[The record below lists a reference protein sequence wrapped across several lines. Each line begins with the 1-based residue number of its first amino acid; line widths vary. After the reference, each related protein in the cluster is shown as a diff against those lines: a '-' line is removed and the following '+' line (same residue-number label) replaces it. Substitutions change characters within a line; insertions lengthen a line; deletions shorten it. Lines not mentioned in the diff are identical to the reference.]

1 MKILFILI
9 PLFSTLFSSELI
21 KPIEDN
27 IRIDLNKALLGKRL
41 FFEKRLSKNNTISCS
56 SCHDILSG
64 GDDNLKVSKGIF
76 GQLGT
81 LNAPTVL
88 NARYNFVQFWDGR
101 ARDLKEQAI
110 GPIHNPIEMGSKIE
124 VVVEKLK
131 KDKSYVLRF
140 KEVYNDIIRPDTIIE
155 SIVEFE
161 KALFTPNSKFDEY
174 LKGNQN
180 ALSKREKEGY
190 ELFKSYGC
198 ISCHNGINIG
208 GNLFQKM
215 GILKEPHYEKGMYLG
230 RYNVTKEEEDKYF
243 FKVPTLRN
251 VSKTAPYLH
260 NGSVKT
266 LRDTIKIMMEYQ
278 LGVRPKEKKVD
289 KIIAFLE
296 TLNGD
301 IPKIMDINE

>member
-1 MKILFILI
+1 MKILLTSIIIFTN
-9 PLFSTLFSSELI
+9 LFSLDLI
-21 KPIEDN
+21 KPIEEN
-27 IRIDLNKALLGKRL
+27 IQMDLNKALLGKRL
-41 FFEKRLSKNNTISCS
+41 FFEKRLSKDNTVSCA

-64 GDDNLKVSKGIF
+64 GDDNLKVSKGIL
-76 GQLGT
+76 GKKGT

-101 ARDLKEQAI
+101 ARDLKEQAV
-110 GPIHNPIEMGSKIE
+110 GPIHNPIEMGSNIDE
-124 VVVEKLK
+124 VVGKLK
-131 KDKSYVLRF
+131 KDESYVLRF
-140 KEVYNDIIRPDTIIE
+140 KEVYNDIIRASYIID

-161 KALFTPNSKFDEY
+161 KALVTPNSKFDQY
-174 LKGNQN
+174 LKGDKN
-180 ALSKREKEGY
+180 ALSKEQLQGY

-215 GILKEPHYEKGMYLG
+215 GILKEPDYPKGKYLG
-230 RYNVTKEEEDKYF
+230 RYNVTKDEEDKYF

-251 VSKTAPYLH
+251 IAQTAPYLH

-278 LGVRPKEKKVD
+278 LGVRPKEQNID
-289 KIIAFLE
+289 KIIAFLNA
-296 TLNGD
+296 LNGQT
-301 IPKIMDINE
+301 PKIMEMNE